1 MAKNTKDSPL
11 PTREQLLAFI
21 ADHPGA
27 AGKREIGR
35 AFGIKGGDK
44 ITLKRM
50 LKDLAEEGTV
60 EKKRGKLVRP
70 GDLPSVSVLAVT
82 ERTPDGELIA
92 TPAEWDEE
100 AGDPP
105 RILLLRP
112 PRAARNV
119 RDAAP
124 APAVG
129 DRILARLTDGGG
141 EMPTAR
147 VIKILQRRPESVL
160 GVVRKVGA
168 EYRLQPVDKKQR
180 EANLSPT
187 ALGGAKEGDLVR
199 AALSSPGR
207 RLTAS
212 AEVTEVIGDIGDEKA
227 VSMIAVH
234 AHGIPYEFP
243 AAVMAEAEKAKR
255 AGVKDRE
262 DWRDLPLVTIDPPD
276 AKDHDDAVHAAP
288 DDDKSNTGGFVVT
301 VAIADVGWYVR
312 PGTAL
317 DREARKRG
325 NSVYF
330 PDRVVPMLPER
341 ISNDLGSLRVGED
354 RAAIAVRLVFAAD
367 GRKVSHRFH
376 RILMR
381 SAAKLAYAEAQSA
394 FDGHPTGAAADLD
407 PAILRTLWQA
417 YLTVARARA
426 QRQPL
431 ELEIPE
437 RKVIIGKDGKIE
449 RIVTPKP
456 LEANRLIEEF
466 MIQANVAAA
475 ETLEKAKSPLVYRI
489 HDSPS
494 LAKLEALREF
504 LATIE
509 VSFPKAGN
517 LRPSHFNQ
525 ILSRLKEGEHGRLI
539 HEVVLRTQS
548 QAEYSPENIGH
559 FGLNLRRYAH
569 FTSPIRR
576 YADLIVHRGLIGSL
590 DLGAGGLP
598 DGIENELPVIAAEI
612 SAAERRA
619 MLAERETIDRLVAH
633 WLADR
638 IGANFTGRVA
648 GVTRAGLF
656 VKLDDTGA
664 DGFVPISTLG
674 SDYFVHDEARHA
686 LIGRHSGEMHRLG
699 DEVEVRLL
707 EVAPIAGALRFEL
720 LSEGR
725 QAPARGGRGGDRR
738 DSGAKKF
745 GRGKPQS
752 RRGEKKRGRR

>member
-1 MAKNTKDSPL
+1 
-11 PTREQLLAFI
+11 
-21 ADHPGA
+21 
-27 AGKREIGR
+27 
-35 AFGIKGGDK
+35 
-44 ITLKRM
+44 
-50 LKDLAEEGTV
+50 
-60 EKKRGKLVRP
+60 
-70 GDLPSVSVLAVT
+70 
-82 ERTPDGELIA
+82 
-92 TPAEWDEE
+92 
-100 AGDPP
+100 
-105 RILLLRP
+105 
-112 PRAARNV
+112 
-119 RDAAP
+119 
-124 APAVG
+124 
-129 DRILARLTDGGG
+129 
-141 EMPTAR
+141 
-147 VIKILQRRPESVL
+147 
-160 GVVRKVGA
+160 
-168 EYRLQPVDKKQR
+168 
-180 EANLSPT
+180 
-187 ALGGAKEGDLVR
+187 
-199 AALSSPGR
+199 
-207 RLTAS
+207 
-212 AEVTEVIGDIGDEKA
+212 
-227 VSMIAVH
+227 
-234 AHGIPYEFP
+234 
-243 AAVMAEAEKAKR
+243 
-255 AGVKDRE
+255 
-262 DWRDLPLVTIDPPD
+262 
-276 AKDHDDAVHAAP
+276 
-288 DDDKSNTGGFVVT
+288 
-301 VAIADVGWYVR
+301 
-312 PGTAL
+312 
-317 DREARKRG
+317 
-325 NSVYF
+325 
-330 PDRVVPMLPER
+330 MLPER

-354 RAAIAVRLVFAAD
+354 RAAIAVQLVFAAD
-367 GRKVSHRFH
+367 GRKLSHRFH

-381 SAAKLAYAEAQSA
+381 SAAKLTYAEAQSA
-394 FDGHPTGAAADLD
+394 FDGKPVGAATDLD
-407 PAILRTLWQA
+407 PIILGTLWEA
-417 YLTVARARA
+417 YLAVARARA

-504 LATIE
+504 LATIDM
-509 VSFPKAGN
+509 SFPKAGN

-576 YADLIVHRGLIGSL
+576 YADLIVHRGLISSL

-638 IGANFTGRVA
+638 IGATFTGRIA

-664 DGFVPISTLG
+664 DGFVPISSLG
-674 SDYFVHDEARHA
+674 SDYFIHDESRHA
-686 LIGRHSGEMHRLG
+686 LIGRNSGEMHRLG
-699 DEVEVRLL
+699 DEVEVKLL

-725 QAPARGGRGGDRR
+725 RAPRHAYGTRG
-738 DSGAKKF
+738 A
-745 GRGKPQS
+745 
-752 RRGEKKRGRR
+752 EAAGRRVARRKAVAGPRSRTRGARR